1 MLPVMRYRS
10 TGAYATATGT
20 GARAATFPCSLMSS
34 KSEIGTTL
42 RIARDTGPRAGYHL
56 SMALARINFLARF
69 ATLLWQSN
77 WPRAA
82 KRNALPRAA
91 RRLRKQGEAVRRRAA
106 LGLCCGRSLALIDD
120 HLLTSTQQ
128 HHL

>member
-10 TGAYATATGT
+10 TGACGQPIAM
-20 GARAATFPCSLMSS
+20 PP
-34 KSEIGTTL
+34 SESPALKVGKCH
-42 RIARDTGPRAGYHL
+42 RSANRARDWSTRRITPLYG
-56 SMALARINFLARF
+56 SSRINFLVHF
-69 ATLLWQSN
+69 GISGLQSSI
-77 WPRAA
+77 RGT
-82 KRNALPRAA
+82 LPRAA
-91 RRLRKQGEAVRRRAA
+91 GRLRKQDEANRRRAA

>member
-1 MLPVMRYRS
+1 MCLSPRYRLLE
-10 TGAYATATGT
+10 TPALDTN
-20 GARAATFPCSLMSS
+20 FPCSLMLS

-69 ATLLWQSN
+69 ATLLWQSKSS
-77 WPRAA
+77 
-82 KRNALPRAA
+82 KRGTLPRAA

>member
-1 MLPVMRYRS
+1 MLPVMRYSS

-20 GARAATFPCSLMSS
+20 GAWAATFPCSLMSS

-69 ATLLWQSN
+69 ATLAVQEQQKKN
-77 WPRAA
+77 AAPR
-82 KRNALPRAA
+82 L
-91 RRLRKQGEAVRRRAA
+91 
-106 LGLCCGRSLALIDD
+106 
-120 HLLTSTQQ
+120 
-128 HHL
+128 